1 MKKVFVYGLLATLA
15 ITGCQAELE
24 ELIPENNEQEL
35 NTQEPAKVFTA
46 IVDDDFSGDTKTS
59 LDGSGNVLWKLGNQV
74 SIFAASTVNEQ
85 YQVSDDSDGKT
96 AATLNKIPAGGFV
109 AGTDIDNN
117 VAFYPYASTASIA
130 KSGSNYVISDVELPA
145 TQTYAAGSFGNG
157 AFPMAAVTS
166 STEDMNLKFK
176 NVLGGLKLQL
186 KGTATITSI
195 TVTGNNDEILYGD
208 AEVTM
213 AYGGVPSI
221 SLSDATAKTVT
232 LDCGAGVTLDSETA
246 TIFIIALPPM
256 TMTGGFTVVV
266 TDSESKQMEI
276 KTTKSQ
282 TIPRSNLLKMPAV
295 TYVGTVKEYEY
306 TISTDAGGGTKAS
319 FTGSDFVWNTGDK
332 VFLSDGSNSALCTIA
347 AAYDGLTTA
356 VVKTTQVLTGT
367 VHCIYPGDAV
377 TEDSGTFYVD
387 VPANQ
392 GTDGSAYM
400 VYYGSAASSTISL
413 SAQTALIKVHLQSDV
428 DDLASVKITMEGS
441 PIVGRLQIN
450 GLGTSVVSGTQTA
463 QVTEDGDNDFYFSVL
478 PGSITNMDIDV
489 CKTDGSYGRKTS
501 SSSWSISAA
510 TAYNFS
516 INPATLSFVYPVSPL
531 KFASTGSTSIS
542 LTKTG
547 SPDSI
552 SLECK
557 LDDGEWTSYTVG
569 NTIDLTDGQ
578 EVSFRAGASGNASFS
593 QSSTNYYKF
602 SVTGSGTVSASGNL
616 MSLLNRAGG
625 LIIPNSHC
633 FYRLFLGCGKLTTAP
648 ELPAT
653 TLTGSCYA
661 NMFSNCSGLT
671 TVPELPAT
679 ILANGC
685 YSGMFTGCTSL
696 TTSPELPATTLAED
710 CYYYMFSGCTN
721 LATAPELPATT
732 LAVNCYYYMFN
743 GCTSLAA
750 APELPATTLAEACY
764 ECMFHNCTGLNTVP
778 SELPATTLA
787 TYCYHSMFSGCAS
800 LTTAP
805 ELPATILANGCYYMM
820 FSGCT
825 NLTTAPELPATTLVN
840 NCYSYLFYNCTQLNH
855 IKALFTTTPSYSYTN
870 SWVSG
875 VAATGTFVKNS
886 SATWD
891 VTGIDGVPS
900 GWTIETE

>member
-24 ELIPENNEQEL
+24 ELIPENNEQEVI
-35 NTQEPAKVFTA
+35 TQEPAKVFTA

-145 TQTYAAGSFGNG
+145 TQTYATGSFGNG

-195 TVTGNNDEILYGD
+195 TVTGNNNEILYGD

-213 AYGGVPSI
+213 AYGGTPSI
-221 SLSDATAKTVT
+221 SLSDASAKTVT

-246 TIFIIALPPM
+246 TPFIIALPPM

-266 TDSESKQMEI
+266 SDSESKQMEI

-319 FTGSDFVWNTGDK
+319 FSGSDFVWSEGDK
-332 VFLSDGSNSALCTIA
+332 VLLSDGSNSALCTIA

-367 VHCIYPGDAV
+367 VHCIYPGDVV

-387 VPANQ
+387 VPENQ

-463 QVTEDGDNDFYFSVL
+463 QVAEDGDNDFYFSVL

-489 CKTDGSYGRKTS
+489 CKTDGSYARKTS
-501 SSSWSISAA
+501 SSSRIISAG
-510 TAYNFS
+510 TIDVMS
-516 INPATLSFVYPVSPL
+516 INTATLSFEYPL
-531 KFASTGSTSIS
+531 DYFTITSTGSTSVGIN
-542 LTKTG
+542 KTG
-547 SPDSI
+547 SPDDI
-552 SLECK
+552 VLEYRK
-557 LDDGEWTSYTVG
+557 NEGTWTSYTIGSSISLADGESLQFRSDEDG
-569 NTIDLTDGQ
+569 NDT
-578 EVSFRAGASGNASFS
+578 FS
-593 QSSTNYYKF
+593 QGISSYYYF
-602 SVTGSGTVSASGNL
+602 EATGTGTISASGNI
-616 MSLLNRAGG
+616 MSLLDRS
-625 LIIPNSHC
+625 LERVSIPQST
-633 FYRLFLGCGKLTTAP
+633 FWWLFKSCSKLVDAYELELPATTLADYCYYGMFQSCGNLETAPALPATTLTAFCYDHMFSGCTNLTSAP

-653 TLTGSCYA
+653 TLNYSCYG
-661 NMFSNCSGLT
+661 NMFNACTSLTSAPALSATSLVAFCYDHMFSGCTSLASA
-671 TVPELPAT
+671 PALPAT
-679 ILANGC
+679 YVAPNG
-685 YSGMFTGCTSL
+685 YQYMFSGCTSL
-696 TTSPELPATTLAED
+696 TTAPVLPALTLSER
-710 CYYYMFSGCTN
+710 
-721 LATAPELPATT
+721 
-732 LAVNCYYYMFN
+732 
-743 GCTSLAA
+743 
-750 APELPATTLAEACY
+750 CY
-764 ECMFHNCTGLNTVP
+764 ECMFQ
-778 SELPATTLA
+778 
-787 TYCYHSMFSGCAS
+787 
-800 LTTAP
+800 
-805 ELPATILANGCYYMM
+805 GCY
-820 FSGCT
+820 
-825 NLTTAPELPATTLVN
+825 NLNYV
-840 NCYSYLFYNCTQLNH
+840 
-855 IKALFTTTPSYSYTN
+855 KALFTTRPSDSYTMF
-870 SWVSG
+870 WLDG

-891 VTGIDGVPS
+891 VTGTSGVPS
-900 GWTIETE
+900 GWTIEIE